1 MSAACSYVCNVR
13 REQELF
19 EPCLRLHDNERL
31 RETCSRLTLVHPKI
45 SPLPRTLYI
54 KLHGG
59 SEELEG
65 RALFVDDVPP
75 GWFARDL
82 EDLFGA
88 FGDVAEA
95 VLHPSGMSGMVAF
108 ADVDGPR
115 QALDVAAAGGAV
127 EYCPRW
133 AREGTEEDGP
143 IGLRKL
149 VTESL
154 AATQPDQRALEQEVN
169 DWWEA
174 NERRKAEKEAQR
186 RAVMEE
192 EGWTMV
198 VSHKG
203 RKRTRDEGGTAVGA
217 VRAERVE
224 EAKKKKKPQALQDF
238 YRFQQ
243 REKHRN
249 ELAELR
255 KAFEEDKKKLQAL
268 RGARKPLL

>member
-1 MSAACSYVCNVR
+1 
-13 REQELF
+13 
-19 EPCLRLHDNERL
+19 
-31 RETCSRLTLVHPKI
+31 
-45 SPLPRTLYI
+45 
-54 KLHGG
+54 
-59 SEELEG
+59 
-65 RALFVDDVPP
+65 
-75 GWFARDL
+75 
-82 EDLFGA
+82 
-88 FGDVAEA
+88 
-95 VLHPSGMSGMVAF
+95 
-108 ADVDGPR
+108 
-115 QALDVAAAGGAV
+115 
-127 EYCPRW
+127 
-133 AREGTEEDGP
+133 
-143 IGLRKL
+143 
-149 VTESL
+149 
-154 AATQPDQRALEQEVN
+154 
-169 DWWEA
+169 
-174 NERRKAEKEAQR
+174 
-186 RAVMEE
+186 MEE